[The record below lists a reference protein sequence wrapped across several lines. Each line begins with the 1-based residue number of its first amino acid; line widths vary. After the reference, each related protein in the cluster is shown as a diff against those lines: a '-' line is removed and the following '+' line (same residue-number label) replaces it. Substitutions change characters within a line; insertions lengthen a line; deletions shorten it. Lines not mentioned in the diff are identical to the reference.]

1 MEVCIGL
8 CHHHPI
14 IVLQEQKT
22 FSEDVRMSKPKNY
35 VRYMHIQ
42 FSIIFYIIISSLV
55 K

>member
-22 FSEDVRMSKPKNY
+22 FSEDVRMSKPKSY
-35 VRYMHIQ
+35 VRYMHNLYSLVL
-42 FSIIFYIIISSLV
+42 FSI
-55 K
+55 